1 MNPTHS
7 VVHLSATGSQGNTAA
22 SLPQL
27 WTNQVWNKW
36 PGIFFTHLFFVK
48 IFLGPSLYFPFKN
61 ILSQNFLIEYPFYS
75 LMCTNT
81 T

>member
-36 PGIFFTHLFFVK
+36 PGIFFTHLFFC
-48 IFLGPSLYFPFKN
+48 KN
-61 ILSQNFLIEYPFYS
+61 IFGSKPLFSFQKHSQSKLFN
-75 LMCTNT
+75 
-81 T
+81 